1 MEKDFLM
8 MTQTPEAKKKK
19 EKFTDKFDYK
29 KSKKQHE
36 HS

>member
-8 MTQTPEAKKKK
+8 MTQNPEAKKK